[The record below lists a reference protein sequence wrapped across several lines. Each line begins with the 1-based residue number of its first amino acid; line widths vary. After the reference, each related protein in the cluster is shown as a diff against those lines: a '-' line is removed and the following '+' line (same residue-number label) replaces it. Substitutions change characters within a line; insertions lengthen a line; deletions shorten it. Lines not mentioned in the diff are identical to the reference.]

1 MTNSQSPTPAE
12 LRWQRIA
19 RRASDATVL
28 VLLITGVAVSAIDL
42 TVGLDRF
49 SWLAQRIPQITLL
62 GLAFFFA
69 SAVLERMTLLEGIR
83 SDLEFLKRDLD
94 DGVTVLNSRLDDV
107 SRVPSEV
114 AAVVRSTR
122 RDVPL
127 LPLLAPATSSVLI
140 MGTTLIH
147 FAEHHRELLLEKS
160 RSCSVRILLLD
171 SSAAMRHVH
180 FATGRLFGEEDS
192 FHRELKRSQEAMI
205 ALAAE
210 ARQHGGDFEVRG
222 YDIVPTANLIIV
234 DPASPAGQ
242 VQVEFLPYR
251 ATANLRP
258 GMLLKR
264 QAVTVDADNL
274 FDFFVRQYDQL
285 WSVSRD
291 VTR

>member
-1 MTNSQSPTPAE
+1 LTNPQSHRPAE
-12 LRWQRIA
+12 MRWQRIA

-28 VLLITGVAVSAIDL
+28 VLLVTGVVVSAIDL

-62 GLAFFFA
+62 GLGLFFA
-69 SAVLERMTLLEGIR
+69 STVLERVTLLEGIR
-83 SDLEFLKRDLD
+83 SDVELVRRDLD

-122 RDVPL
+122 REVPL
-127 LPLLAPATSSVLI
+127 LPLLAPATESILI

-147 FAEHHRELLLEKS
+147 FAEHHRDLLLDKS
-160 RSCSVRILLLD
+160 RVCSVRILLLN
-171 SSAAMRHVH
+171 SSPALRQVQL
-180 FATGRLFGEEDS
+180 ATGRLFGEEDS
-192 FHRELKRSQEAMI
+192 FHRELKRSQEAMV

-210 ARQHGGDFEVRG
+210 ARLQGGDFEVRA
-222 YDIVPTANLIIV
+222 YDIVPTANVIIV
-234 DPASPAGQ
+234 DPASATGQ

-251 ATANLRP
+251 ASANLRP